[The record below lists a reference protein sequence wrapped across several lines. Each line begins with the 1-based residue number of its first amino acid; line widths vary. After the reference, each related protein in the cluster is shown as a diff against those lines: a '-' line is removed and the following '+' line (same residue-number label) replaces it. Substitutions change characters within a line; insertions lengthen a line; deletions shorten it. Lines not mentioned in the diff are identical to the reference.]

1 MGSLQEQLLNAGLV
15 NKSKAHKVKKDK
27 QKHAKTSRH
36 AGASADNRNKSAVH
50 KEQVRRA
57 DRDRELNRQKQKQVE
72 QKAVMAQIKQLI
84 ELNKLDRGQGEIA
97 YSFVYRNKVKKIF
110 VNDDVKQRLG
120 QGRLAIVR
128 LVLSNETLFEIV
140 PAEVAAK
147 IAQRDE
153 NTVVQLNE
161 KANSAADENDEYADY
176 KVPDDMTW

>member
-15 NKSKAHKVKKDK
+15 NKSKAHKVKKEK

-36 AGASADNRNKSAVH
+36 AGAGVDNRKKSAAH
-50 KEQVRRA
+50 KEQARRA

-84 ELNKLDRGQGEIA
+84 ELNKLDRGQGDIA
-97 YSFVYRNKVKKIF
+97 YSFVYKNKVKKIF
-110 VNDDVKQRLG
+110 VSDDVKRRLG

-140 PAEVAAK
+140 AAEVAAM

-153 NTVVQLNE
+153 NTVVQLSDN
-161 KANSAADENDEYADY
+161 ANSVADENDEYADY
-176 KVPDDMTW
+176 KVPDDLTW